1 MKSLLIPVGLI
12 FSLFLSLTSYAS
24 GILIQAPGS
33 SPIEYQKT
41 LSKTTYLISYSQSR
55 VENYQTNV
63 GQENRLYSA
72 VDEIPFS
79 ISRFLQSVRELRS
92 EAPLTSMSWNF
103 LADFLP
109 RVEISTVLPAQR
121 AAFQDLICQAQLFT
135 GKNVFSKCNHD
146 TVSLKGLKALFP
158 QLDTLYVEGRI
169 YTLED
174 QMPLPKTAEL
184 HWVLLSN
191 SYKEIHFYGSFE
203 QLRRQEFKFEELV
216 TGTCESFSMKENSFE
231 IATRGS
237 VFFNESC
244 ILKTSQVG
252 IEKSWMER
260 NKYWLIPVGAAVV
273 GAAAYQ
279 MKDRPI
285 VIDAPSF
292 R

>member
-1 MKSLLIPVGLI
+1 MKSLFTFTLLLISPLAT
-12 FSLFLSLTSYAS
+12 LAS

-33 SPIEYQKT
+33 SPTEYQKL
-41 LSKTTYLISYSQSR
+41 LSSQTHRISYSQSR

-63 GQENRLYSA
+63 GQENRIYA
-72 VDEIPFS
+72 IADEIPFS
-79 ISRFLQSVRELRS
+79 ISRFLQGVRELRS
-92 EAPLTSMSWNF
+92 DAPLTSMSWNF

-121 AAFQDLICQAQLFT
+121 PAFQDLLCQAQLFT

-146 TVSLKGLKALFP
+146 TVSLRGLKSLFP

-174 QMPLPKTAEL
+174 QLPLPKTAEL

-191 SYKEIHFYGSFE
+191 SYKEIHFYGNFE

-216 TGTCESFSMKENSFE
+216 TGNCDSFAMKENSFE

-244 ILKTSQVG
+244 VLKTSQVG
-252 IEKSWMER
+252 KEKTWLER
-260 NKYWLIPVGAAVV
+260 NQTWVVIVGAALV

-279 MKDRPI
+279 MKDKPI
-285 VIDAPSF
+285 VIDTPSLTK
-292 R
+292 